1 MKRIF
6 FLLVSIFALLTG
18 IHNLAFG
25 QELSLKSYMPDIIP
39 PSPTA
44 YKFTA
49 FGNIPFNS
57 STGTFQY
64 SLPIYAIEMT
74 DFNMLISLTYNSGGV
89 KVDETSSITGHD
101 WSLDAGGIISRVMRG
116 KPDELSSRWY
126 PSSINTQT
134 DAIKIKNITNQ
145 TAPTNYDT
153 ERDWFSFRVNGLSG
167 NFYFDENLNI
177 YIDSKDYVKIEYNP
191 DSNSLNNVGYGVP
204 STFTITDNKGYK
216 YIFGGSHEYQEGMQ
230 TSTNNSPRNLFYY
243 SAWFLKEIITPN
255 QNKVS
260 FKYREN
266 NMSYIAGNTYSLL
279 YTEQCRQSDYIG
291 NYSETSSYSTIK
303 SRVISE
309 ISFANGTILFAYN
322 TGRQDNGGVSLK
334 EIHIKNQSSTIRKL
348 LLNYDVSPSR
358 LFLNN
363 VKIQDENGTS
373 AETYSF
379 DYYSKEQLPPRL
391 SFNKDKYGYYNGK
404 NNNRPFSKSLKE
416 DPVIYSILQKGYMA
430 DTYATA
436 DQEIYPE
443 YTHYGMLKTIT
454 FPTGGYTN
462 ITYEGNST
470 EKLVDDYTYSTNFI
484 ELFRNCKRVDYTTL
498 KFVSNGEDLNFS
510 AGAGLDYNATQNGC
524 QSPVPDPTHDIYTVK
539 VRDLTSGQ
547 TILALTGDYGN
558 KTSIITPCSDTPSA
572 DYMYAIC
579 PIKTTKGHEYEISL
593 DMGSKPMNAA
603 RGTIDIK
610 YNRVGAKNKKKVYS
624 GGVRVKSIYDY
635 ANGQIINK
643 RSFYYNE
650 LSKYPS
656 DLTSLNEIISPKYY
670 RMTKYILKCEV
681 PGAEHPI
688 TPFYDRNILEISA
701 STLNSLYNNR
711 KQQSYY
717 TVVTELKQ
725 TGASNS
731 GAIERF
737 YHDATDVP
745 CVVVQRQEN
754 LGTAYSNTGDKYYG
768 LLKNE
773 KVYKNESGKYI
784 LSGEKSLEYS
794 FNSNGILPSWVLNQD
809 YEHPINMVLL
819 DNDVSNV
826 SIMYYHNYLT
836 TVKDIKIQEKSYL
849 SGNNIISNK
858 INTYSSSPYYNLKT
872 STFTTS
878 TGESVITQYKYAPDL
893 VGIQTNMDKMISQN
907 KVGIPII
914 TEIRKKNLANSEK
927 PLQYAKTEYTQFG
940 SSSLLK
946 PGSIFMSKDASS
958 AEERIKY
965 HNYDKYGN
973 PIYLSKDDSNHTF
986 YLWSYSGQYPIAE
999 IKNATFTEVETA
1011 AKTIFSVA
1019 SIDALSAL
1027 SIPSET
1033 KLKDGSL
1040 QRVLPKALV
1049 TTYTYK
1055 PLVGMLTSTDPSG
1068 ITTYYDYDSFG
1079 RLKETYIYKDNIV
1092 STANKQII
1100 QSYDYHYQNQ

>member
-1 MKRIF
+1 MKRLFIPLLSLF
-6 FLLVSIFALLTG
+6 FLSAGTY
-18 IHNLAFG
+18 NSAFG
-25 QELSLKSYMPDIIP
+25 QESSLKPYMPDIIP

-57 STGTFQY
+57 STGAFQY
-64 SLPIYAIEMT
+64 SLPVYTIEMP
-74 DFNMLISLTYNSGGV
+74 DFNMPVSLTYSSSGV
-89 KVDETSSITGHD
+89 KIDEVSSVTGHD

-116 KPDELSSRWY
+116 KPDELSGRWY

-134 DAIKIKNITNQ
+134 DAIKIKNITNP
-145 TAPTNYDT
+145 TIPTNYDT

-177 YIDSKDYVKIEYNP
+177 YIDGKDFVKIEYNP

-230 TSTNNSPRNLFYY
+230 TSTNNSPVNLFYY

-266 NMSYIAGNTYSLL
+266 NMSYIAGNIYSLL

-291 NYSETSSYSTIK
+291 NYSESSSYSTIK

-309 ISFANGTILFAYN
+309 ISFTNGTILFDYN

-334 EIHIKNQSSTIRKL
+334 EIHIKNQSGTIRKL
-348 LLNYDVSPSR
+348 LLNYDVSPYR
-358 LFLNN
+358 LFLKN
-363 VKIQDENGTS
+363 VKFLGEDETP

-379 DYYSKEQLPPRL
+379 DYYSKEQLPARL
-391 SFNKDKYGYYNGK
+391 SFNKDKYGYYNGRS
-404 NNNRPFSKSLKE
+404 NNSPFSESLKE
-416 DPVIYSILQKGYMA
+416 DQVINPILQKGYLA
-430 DTYATA
+430 NTYATA
-436 DQEIYPE
+436 DQEVYPE

-454 FPTGGYTN
+454 YPTGGYTN

-524 QSPVPDPTHDIYTVK
+524 QTPVPDPIHDIYSVK
-539 VRDLTSGQ
+539 IRDLTTGQ
-547 TILALTGDYGN
+547 TILYMTGDYGN
-558 KTSIITPCSDTPSA
+558 RTYTTASCSGSSG
-572 DYMYAIC
+572 DYVYAIC
-579 PIKTTKGHEYEISL
+579 PVKTTQGHEYEISL

-610 YNRVGAKNKKKVYS
+610 YNRVVAKVNKKVYA

-681 PGAEHPI
+681 SGGQNPAPG
-688 TPFYDRNILEISA
+688 FYDRNILEISA

-717 TVVTELKQ
+717 TIVTELKE
-725 TGASNS
+725 TGASNN

-737 YHDATDVP
+737 YHNANDVP
-745 CVVVQRQEN
+745 CAVVQRQET

-768 LLKNE
+768 LLKTE
-773 KVYKNESGKYI
+773 KVYKNESGNYT

-794 FNSNGILPSWVLNQD
+794 FNSNGILTSWVLNQD
-809 YEHPINMVLL
+809 YGHPLGLVVQN
-819 DNDVSNV
+819 NDVSNV
-826 SIMYYHNYLT
+826 SIMYYYNYLT

-849 SGNNIISNK
+849 PGSNVVSTTT
-858 INTYSSSPYYNLKT
+858 NTYSGSPYYNLKT
-872 STFTTS
+872 STLTTS
-878 TGESVITQYKYAPDL
+878 TGESVITKYQYAPDL
-893 VGIQTNMDKMISQN
+893 AGIQTNMDKMVTQN
-907 KVGIPII
+907 KVGIPVI
-914 TEIRKKNLANSEK
+914 TEVRKKDLTNTEK
-927 PLQYAKTEYTQFG
+927 PVQYAKTEYALFG
-940 SSSLLK
+940 SGSLLK
-946 PGSIFMSKDASS
+946 PSSVFISKDASS
-958 AEERIKY
+958 IEERIKY
-965 HNYDKYGN
+965 YNYDSFGN
-973 PIYLSKDDSNHTF
+973 PIYFSTDGAVYTI

-999 IKNATFTEVETA
+999 IKNVTLAEVTA
-1011 AKTIFSVA
+1011 VLNTVFSVSSA
-1019 SIDALSAL
+1019 DALSAL
-1027 SIPSET
+1027 TTPNET

-1040 QRVLPKALV
+1040 QKALPNALV

-1055 PLVGMLTSTDPSG
+1055 PLVGILTSTDSSG
-1068 ITTYYDYDSFG
+1068 ITTYYEYDDLG

-1092 STANKQII
+1092 SPANKQIV
-1100 QSYDYHYQNQ
+1100 QKYEYHYQNQ